1 MFPRASIGCIRTD
14 FRGSSEA
21 QHFCTALFFK
31 NILLWISLRPVILSA
46 SMMLR
51 HVGEAS
57 AAMAIDAAIAEALA
71 EGCATTE
78 LGGSAT
84 TAEFTQAVV
93 SKISQVQR

>member
-1 MFPRASIGCIRTD
+1 
-14 FRGSSEA
+14 
-21 QHFCTALFFK
+21 
-31 NILLWISLRPVILSA
+31 
-46 SMMLR
+46 MMLR